1 MSATIDAPT
10 PPRPSNAAAAG
21 AVAGDVFARLAAS
34 WLAEAGGAASPALA
48 REVAAHVRALLAA
61 FAYERTGAPAGW
73 QRFTPDDLRAGIV
86 VDAGGAPLT
95 LRPRGFDLARD
106 SILPGARRH
115 RAVLYRQ
122 GDAPHFVLAFEGSG
136 SDVWRRGMF
145 GPDIVDWVNNFSQG
159 LGQASPFYDAALAV
173 AREVQTG
180 LGGRAELELAGHS
193 LGGGMAAY
201 ASILTGLPATVFN
214 AAGVSPTRL
223 REAGAG
229 PDAAADLIGG
239 RPLVEAYVVEGD
251 ILNTEVLALGRALL
265 GGTAPV
271 AVGAAYRIDNPEA
284 PFGFG
289 ALFDLDPKIEAHVD
303 YVPLLQEQIFSRAAQ
318 ALGRVPAL
326 S

>member
-10 PPRPSNAAAAG
+10 PPRPTNAAAAG

-34 WLAEAGGAASPALA
+34 WSAEAGGEASPALA
-48 REVAAHVRALLAA
+48 REVAAV
-61 FAYERTGAPAGW
+61 
-73 QRFTPDDLRAGIV
+73 
-86 VDAGGAPLT
+86 
-95 LRPRGFDLARD
+95 
-106 SILPGARRH
+106 
-115 RAVLYRQ
+115 
-122 GDAPHFVLAFEGSG
+122 
-136 SDVWRRGMF
+136 
-145 GPDIVDWVNNFSQG
+145 
-159 LGQASPFYDAALAV
+159 
-173 AREVQTG
+173 
-180 LGGRAELELAGHS
+180 
-193 LGGGMAAY
+193 
-201 ASILTGLPATVFN
+201 
-214 AAGVSPTRL
+214 
-223 REAGAG
+223 
-229 PDAAADLIGG
+229 GG

-318 ALGRVPAL
+318 ALGRVPTL